1 MFMFD
6 DFMQI
11 SYAPSDAYDRLA
23 LTWSAP
29 FIAFIDPTTSAQHH
43 LQNSSRKA
51 DEILLFCVS
60 QPSLFR
66 TRSFRE
72 RRRGALAA
80 AEITKPR
87 PSLKESC
94 YWGKYNDW
102 VCSGLLNALVELN
115 YIAWFNSS
123 RPFWASLRRCG
134 PSARHN
140 HLPTILAGP
149 A

>member
-1 MFMFD
+1 MFVFD

-29 FIAFIDPTTSAQHH
+29 FIAFINPTTSAQHH
-43 LQNSSRKA
+43 LQTPVVKPTMRSLIPLLRFSAEFVQNPFISRTKTA
-51 DEILLFCVS
+51 V
-60 QPSLFR
+60 
-66 TRSFRE
+66 
-72 RRRGALAA
+72 
-80 AEITKPR
+80 AEIIKPR
-87 PSLKESC
+87 SSLKESC

-140 HLPTILAGP
+140 HLLTILAGP